1 MIEPE
6 GIPPTLRARL
16 ATESRLTQRQNELK
30 SANRK
35 ITDQARKLT
44 DEVIRRREEAMRAK
58 SEVDALRGKNRAALL
73 NLRRAASET
82 RMAERRL
89 WASVESI
96 EDGFAVF
103 DGDRKISAAN
113 RAFFRPFADLECVRI
128 GTTYDELVDIAAEE
142 GLVDPGDMTPRQWAW
157 WMKSRW
163 DARHIEPVTVRF
175 YNDRFVRLSERITE
189 DGDMVML
196 AVNMT
201 RAMRREKTLQ
211 EARNKAEAASRA
223 KSAFLAN
230 ISHEIR
236 TPMNG
241 VLAMAELLAEGEL
254 DADQALCVDTIR
266 SSGEALLVI
275 INEVLDY
282 SKIEARKLQLVEEPF

>member
-6 GIPPTLRARL
+6 GIPPTRRARL

-142 GLVDPGDMTPRQWAW
+142 GLVDPGDITPLQTAW
-157 WMKSRW
+157 LIIFRS
-163 DARHIEPVTVRF
+163 DPHHIQSLTSPFHYARS
-175 YNDRFVRLSERITE
+175 VRLSQLITP
-189 DGDMVML
+189 DHDYVMPP
-196 AVNMT
+196 VQIT
-201 RAMRREKTLQ
+201 RPLLRR
-211 EARNKAEAASRA
+211 
-223 KSAFLAN
+223 
-230 ISHEIR
+230 
-236 TPMNG
+236 
-241 VLAMAELLAEGEL
+241 
-254 DADQALCVDTIR
+254 
-266 SSGEALLVI
+266 
-275 INEVLDY
+275 
-282 SKIEARKLQLVEEPF
+282 